1 MFSKVLVAEDMSSI
15 NEGISAVLKNVGITT
30 IDHSQYCDNA
40 LLKLK
45 RALKDNDPYQLLI
58 SDMSFKKDHH
68 DDKIANGEELI
79 KLAKAL
85 DPNLKIVAY
94 SIEDK
99 ATKVKRLFDLYNID
113 GYVCKDRRG
122 LIELVAAIKDSY
134 TNKRFVSPNVA
145 SALQENSVSQD
156 FSDYDVV
163 LLKLLAGG
171 HKQTELPNQLQKI
184 NISPNSVSAIEKRLG
199 VLKTIFGANNTV
211 HLIALTKDLGL
222 I

>member
-15 NEGISAVLKNVGITT
+15 NEGISAVLKNMGITT
-30 IDHSQYCDNA
+30 IHHSQYCDNA

-58 SDMSFKKDHH
+58 SDMSFKKDHY

-99 ATKVKRLFDLYNID
+99 IPKVKRLFDLYTIN

-122 LIELVAAIKDSY
+122 LIELVAAIKHSY
-134 TNKRFVSPNVA
+134 ANKRFVSPNVA
-145 SALQENSVSQD
+145 SALEENSTPQD

-171 HKQTELPNQLQKI
+171 HKQTELPNQLKKTD
-184 NISPNSVSAIEKRLG
+184 ISPNSVSAIEKRLG
-199 VLKTIFGANNTV
+199 ALKTIFGANNTV
-211 HLIALTKDLGL
+211 HLIAITKDLGL

>member
-15 NEGISAVLKNVGITT
+15 NEGISAVLKKVGITT
-30 IDHSQYCDNA
+30 IHHSQYCDNA

-45 RALKDNDPYQLLI
+45 RALKDNAPYQLLI

-99 ATKVKRLFDLYNID
+99 VTKVKRLFDLYNID

-145 SALQENSVSQD
+145 SALQENSTSQD

-199 VLKTIFGANNTV
+199 ALKTIFGANNTV
-211 HLIALTKDLGL
+211 HLISLTKDLGL